1 MSDEITPPPIVE
13 PPIVGVVPP
22 PITPFDQPYQP
33 PWERPPEPK
42 KKQHAKKV
50 GPVAAAFLA
59 LLAKLKTIGTV
70 LLTFL
75 KFAKLG
81 KIAITAGSMV
91 VSIWLYAQFF
101 GAWFA
106 VGFVVLIF
114 VHEMGHVWAAYRMGI
129 PVSAPIFIPFMGA
142 LILTKKF
149 GNKLITQDAIIGIGG
164 PILGTV
170 GSAACAGIYL
180 MNGSLLIL
188 ALAYTGFFL
197 NLFNLTPIY
206 PLDGGWIVRAVSPI
220 LWLIG
225 VLVLGYLVIAGR
237 VHNPLIFILVILGI
251 PTMWTELRA
260 FFKRIPSPVPT
271 SFRWKMGAA
280 YVALLGVCVIGMAE
294 CNAEIEAVRSRPS
307 PSTRLGP
314 SVALR

>member
-1 MSDEITPPPIVE
+1 MGGI
-13 PPIVGVVPP
+13 VVPP
-22 PITPFDQPYQP
+22 PPISPIDQPYQP
-33 PWERPPEPK
+33 PWEKPPEPK
-42 KKQHAKKV
+42 KKSAKKL
-50 GPVAAAFLA
+50 GPIAGVAVAF
-59 LLAKLKTIGTV
+59 LAKLKTIGTV

-91 VSIWLYAQFF
+91 LSIWLYAQLF

-106 VGFVVLIF
+106 VGFVILIF

-142 LILTKKF
+142 LILTRKL
-149 GNKLITQDAIIGIGG
+149 GSKLITQDAIIGIGG

-170 GSAACAGIYL
+170 GSAACVGIY
-180 MNGSLLIL
+180 MVTGSLLIL

-206 PLDGGWIVRAVSPI
+206 PLDGGWIVRAISPI
-220 LWLIG
+220 LWLVG
-225 VLVLGYLVIAGR
+225 VLVLGYLVIFGG

-251 PTMWTELRA
+251 PTMWNELRA
-260 FFKRIPSPVPT
+260 FFKHIPSPVPT
-271 SFRWKMGAA
+271 AFRWKMGAA
-280 YVALLGVCVIGMAE
+280 YVALLGVCVVGMSE
-294 CNAEIEAVRSRPS
+294 CNAEIAAVRARPAPRS
-307 PSTRLGP
+307 PIGP
-314 SVALR
+314 SVAFQW